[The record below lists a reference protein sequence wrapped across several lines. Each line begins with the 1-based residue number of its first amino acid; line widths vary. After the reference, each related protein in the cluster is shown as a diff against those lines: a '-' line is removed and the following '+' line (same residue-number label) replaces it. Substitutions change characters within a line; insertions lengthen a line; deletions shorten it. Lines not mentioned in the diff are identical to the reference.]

1 MLKRLG
7 NSKPLSSAIV
17 ICNPAFE
24 PSSFGASFNFLLDAT
39 EVCGS
44 FWTANSA
51 ARQIHLLLR
60 QNRSTLRL
68 NQFATQKNRPPVWQN
83 FPATPVRFPATWQI
97 QSAAWQNRS
106 AIPENHST
114 MRRNHPAVPEN
125 RFSVRQNDS
134 ATPKNHST
142 ARFLVKKSLLTSLAT
157 PPQASLSLKFHSFAR
172 VSQSAPVS
180 DP

>member
-68 NQFATQKNRPPVWQN
+68 NQFATWQNRPTVWQN
-83 FPATPVRFPATWQI
+83 L
-97 QSAAWQNRS
+97 
-106 AIPENHST
+106 
-114 MRRNHPAVPEN
+114 PAVPEN
-125 RFSVRQNDS
+125 RFSARQNDS
-134 ATPKNHST
+134 ATPENHST
-142 ARFLVKKSLLTSLAT
+142 VRFLVKKSLLTPLAT

-172 VSQSAPVS
+172 VSRSAPVS